1 MANSPEGRLF
11 QIYWD
16 DGILDLVGGVA
27 VLLIGVGYL
36 LEEIFAEIIVVPL
49 GIVAWMILRARIVEP
64 RAGYVKLSRSRR
76 ERSGR
81 ELAATVGVGTGLL
94 ILFVALGLKVRAGD
108 ADLARW
114 VDGLPALLIAL
125 SMLMAGALIRAR
137 RFSVYAAV
145 FVLGAVAGVVMGFGP
160 GAPLM
165 VGGAVMG
172 VAGATLLAR
181 FLAGARAFQQAE

>member
-1 MANSPEGRLF
+1 MANSPEERLF
-11 QIYWD
+11 QAYWD

-36 LEEIFAEIIVVPL
+36 MEQVLVEIAVAPFGV
-49 GIVAWMILRARIVEP
+49 VAWTILRARIVEP

-76 ERSGR
+76 ERSSR
-81 ELAATVGVGTGLL
+81 ELAATVGVGMGML
-94 ILFVALGLKVRAGD
+94 ILFVVLGVKVRVGN

-125 SMLMAGALIRAR
+125 PALLTGALIRAR

-145 FVLGAVAGVVMGFGP
+145 FVLGAVSSVLMGFGP
-160 GAPLM
+160 GVPLM
-165 VGGAVMG
+165 VGGTGMGAV
-172 VAGATLLAR
+172 GATLLAR
-181 FLAGARAFQQAE
+181 FLAGARAYRQAE